1 MIALILLLTLP
12 PGAPLREPV
21 TGAIIGTS
29 PFMDSLVV
37 MISMAFFVMGL
48 AYGLATGMMKTPTDV
63 INAVTKSWA
72 GLAGLLLLFLLI
84 AQFIAYFNYSKMP
97 EVAAAWLGD
106 TIENSS
112 VGGVWLLLAAI
123 AITAVVN
130 IIIPQAIAK
139 WALLA
144 PIFIPLFLRLGIGPA
159 AVLAA
164 YRVGDSPGNVI
175 NPIMA
180 YFPLIVIFA
189 SRYDKR
195 SGIGTVIAL
204 MMPFFIALTIVWT
217 LFFVVWYLIGIPFGI
232 GT

>member
-1 MIALILLLTLP
+1 
-12 PGAPLREPV
+12 
-21 TGAIIGTS
+21 
-29 PFMDSLVV
+29 
-37 MISMAFFVMGL
+37 
-48 AYGLATGMMKTPTDV
+48 DV
-63 INAVTKSWA
+63 IGAVTKSWA

-84 AQFIAYFNYSKMP
+84 AQFIAYFNFSKMP

-106 TIENSS
+106 TIENSG

-130 IIIPQAIAK
+130 LIIPQAIAK

-144 PIFIPLFLRLGIGPA
+144 PIFIPLFLRLGVGPA
-159 AVLAA
+159 TVLAA
-164 YRVGDSPGNVI
+164 YRVGDSPGNI
-175 NPIMA
+175 LTPIMA
-180 YFPLIVIFA
+180 YFPLIVVFA

-204 MMPFFIALTIVWT
+204 MLPFFIALTIVWT
-217 LFFVVWYLIGIPFGI
+217 LFFVVWYLIGIPFGL